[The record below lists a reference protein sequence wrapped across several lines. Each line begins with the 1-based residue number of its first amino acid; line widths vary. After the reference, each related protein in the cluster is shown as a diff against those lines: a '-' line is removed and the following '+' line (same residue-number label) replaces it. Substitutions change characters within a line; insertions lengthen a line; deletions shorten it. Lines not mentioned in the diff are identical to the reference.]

1 MAIYTAAQAAAI
13 PDKIDLVYLYRA
25 LGQPPAPAAS
35 ITFKHALV
43 APATD
48 PIYLPGVTLPAG
60 VNKDTK
66 MIKVLSLRDQQLA
79 RLQYG
84 IFIDDLDFK
93 NLDTS
98 ATSNFAINLKNESGA
113 WVETEDG
120 QYRAYIYINAV
131 NDASKNMR
139 ISMKRLKMF

>member
-1 MAIYTAAQAAAI
+1 
-13 PDKIDLVYLYRA
+13 
-25 LGQPPAPAAS
+25 
-35 ITFKHALV
+35 
-43 APATD
+43 
-48 PIYLPGVTLPAG
+48 
-60 VNKDTK
+60 
-66 MIKVLSLRDQQLA
+66 MIKLLSLRDQQLA

-98 ATSNFAINLKNESGA
+98 TASNFAINLKNEAGA

>member
-1 MAIYTAAQAAAI
+1 
-13 PDKIDLVYLYRA
+13 
-25 LGQPPAPAAS
+25 
-35 ITFKHALV
+35 
-43 APATD
+43 
-48 PIYLPGVTLPAG
+48 
-60 VNKDTK
+60 

-113 WVETEDG
+113 WVETADG